1 MIRRPPRST
10 LFPYP
15 TLFRSGLTGLELLR
29 EVKAVSPDVDVILLT
44 AFGTVEEAV
53 KAMKD
58 GAVDFLTKPFQRAQL
73 IRVIRKALE
82 HRELVQEN
90 RALQRRP
97 DDLLRGGPIIG
108 ASPAL
113 RR

>member
-73 IRVIRKALE
+73 IRVIRSEEHTSELQSPCNLVCRLLLE
-82 HRELVQEN
+82 KKKT
-90 RALQRRP
+90 
-97 DDLLRGGPIIG
+97 
-108 ASPAL
+108 
-113 RR
+113 